1 MNGICAVRSRQTVGK
16 WELDEEDIGT
26 VEGGRV
32 APVVVV
38 VLVFTK

>member
-1 MNGICAVRSRQTVGK
+1 MNGICAVRRRQTVGK
-16 WELDEEDIGT
+16 WELDGT